1 MFHSTIFPSILYCN
15 LYAMYMIYYILC
27 FMLYII
33 PFLSLSLSYTGQRIM
48 FRCTVFYS
56 MSCSTIPQGTKVQFW
71 KVYCCTA
78 TNCILTSSKKL
89 YSTDVPCSVLQC
101 TQCNLL
107 HFFALSLTLGLVP
120 LNDDPLI
127 GMEIKVCAMCTC
139 VFVYLDI
146 CVFVVY
152 LHCCVS
158 QCDWRSACV

>member
-1 MFHSTIFPSILYCN
+1 M
-15 LYAMYMIYYILC
+15 LYAVHHSL
-27 FMLYII
+27 
-33 PFLSLSLSYTGQRIM
+33 PLSLSFIHWPENYVPLHSVLLYVMQ
-48 FRCTVFYS
+48 Y
-56 MSCSTIPQGTKVQFW
+56 
-71 KVYCCTA
+71 
-78 TNCILTSSKKL
+78 NSSRYKGAVLESVLLHCYKLHFNKQQKL

-127 GMEIKVCAMCTC
+127 GMEIKVCVLCTC

-152 LHCCVS
+152 LHCCVV

>member
-1 MFHSTIFPSILYCN
+1 M
-15 LYAMYMIYYILC
+15 LYAVHHSL
-27 FMLYII
+27 
-33 PFLSLSLSYTGQRIM
+33 PLSLSLSYTGQRIM

-127 GMEIKVCAMCTC
+127 GMEIKVCVLCTC

>member
-1 MFHSTIFPSILYCN
+1 M
-15 LYAMYMIYYILC
+15 LYAVHHSL
-27 FMLYII
+27 
-33 PFLSLSLSYTGQRIM
+33 PLSLSLSYTGQRIM
-48 FRCTVFYS
+48 FHCTIFHRILYCNLYVIYVIFY
-56 MSCSTIPQGTKVQFW
+56 QGTKVQFW

-127 GMEIKVCAMCTC
+127 GMEIKVCVLCTC